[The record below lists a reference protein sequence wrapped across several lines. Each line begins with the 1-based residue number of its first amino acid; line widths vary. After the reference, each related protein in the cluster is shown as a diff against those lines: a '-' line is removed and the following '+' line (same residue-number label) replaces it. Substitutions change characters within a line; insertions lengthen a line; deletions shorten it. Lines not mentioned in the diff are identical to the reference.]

1 MSDNNFW
8 VQHPAADTITFA
20 LISEI
25 DLITI
30 GWDCYAHED
39 GRLLKHFEQ
48 INSKYNLSD
57 SDKNYQRNRLEKYT
71 TSFFK
76 KEIFLFSYLT
86 QVYETHSELKSSV
99 GYGGITE
106 WYYDNRAEMVYG
118 IFDQLEL
125 VRLSE
130 IVRWIDEFYSH
141 GEYANRPFIESLEFA
156 YRFAEASGSNMREK
170 YENLKFDKIKPG
182 KD

>member
-1 MSDNNFW
+1 MRKLIVVF
-8 VQHPAADTITFA
+8 AITLLFA
-20 LISEI
+20 QNGEG
-25 DLITI
+25 T
-30 GWDCYAHED
+30 
-39 GRLLKHFEQ
+39 
-48 INSKYNLSD
+48 LSPVVTYW
-57 SDKNYQRNRLEKYT
+57 KTLTQEE
-71 TSFFK
+71 

-86 QVYETHSELKSSV
+86 QVYETHSELKSSI

-125 VRLSE
+125 VRIAE

-141 GEYANRPFIESLEFA
+141 GEYANRPFIEALEFA
-156 YRFAEASGSNMREK
+156 YRFAEASGSNMWEK

-182 KD
+182 KE

>member
-1 MSDNNFW
+1 MLKAPVTCSYLLENTHTRRKRN
-8 VQHPAADTITFA
+8 
-20 LISEI
+20 IS
-25 DLITI
+25 L
-30 GWDCYAHED
+30 
-39 GRLLKHFEQ
+39 
-48 INSKYNLSD
+48 
-57 SDKNYQRNRLEKYT
+57 
-71 TSFFK
+71 
-76 KEIFLFSYLT
+76 SYLT

-125 VRLSE
+125 VRISE

-156 YRFAEASGSNMREK
+156 YRFAEASGSNMW
-170 YENLKFDKIKPG
+170 ENMRTLNLIR
-182 KD
+182 

>member
-1 MSDNNFW
+1 M
-8 VQHPAADTITFA
+8 
-20 LISEI
+20 
-25 DLITI
+25 
-30 GWDCYAHED
+30 
-39 GRLLKHFEQ
+39 
-48 INSKYNLSD
+48 
-57 SDKNYQRNRLEKYT
+57 
-71 TSFFK
+71 
-76 KEIFLFSYLT
+76 T

-118 IFDQLEL
+118 IFDQLEI
-125 VRLSE
+125 VRISE

-156 YRFAEASGSNMREK
+156 YRFAEASGSNMWEK

-182 KD
+182 KE